1 MNTAAMHSQNRADAL
16 AQRFKL
22 ELELELAAVNQCLKS
37 SAAATP

>member
-22 ELELELAAVNQCLKS
+22 ELELAAVKQCLKS